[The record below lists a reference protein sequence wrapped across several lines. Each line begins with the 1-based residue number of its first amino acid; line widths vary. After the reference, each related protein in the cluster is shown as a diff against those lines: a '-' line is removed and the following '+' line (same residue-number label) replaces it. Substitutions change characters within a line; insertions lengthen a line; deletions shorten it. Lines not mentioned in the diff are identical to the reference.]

1 MTARIPHGHKEER
14 DVLPAPDLGEMV
26 VVLLA
31 GALAGLGDTL
41 RADGFEPAADLVGD
55 LVEIVDDYLTR

>member
-1 MTARIPHGHKEER
+1 
-14 DVLPAPDLGEMV
+14 MV

-31 GALAGLGDTL
+31 GALAGLGETL

-55 LVEIVDDYLTR
+55 LVEIVDEYLTR